1 MGRSSKC
8 AAELMLPV
16 AAMLLLLAGLAHSQ
30 TMYKYRGDNGEWIYT
45 DRKPPSEQKAEVR
58 SLESSF
64 VEPEFSIGHKVY
76 GKTIE
81 FTAHNEFYAPIE
93 VRLEFTEITGVS
105 YPDPD
110 QILRFVIDPRSDQ
123 LLLTL
128 DVLESVDI
136 PNVEYLF
143 EYMAG
148 DPTAVHQPDNN
159 YRIPFSL
166 GKYFPITQ
174 AYPDT
179 ATHKTID
186 SMHAVDIA
194 MPIGTDVLAARDG
207 VVFDIAADNYR
218 GGLNLSRDGQA
229 ANIVRILHDDGTF
242 SLYAHLNWNSIRVK
256 PGDRVRAGQYIADS
270 GNTGFSSGPHL
281 HFAVQ
286 RNAGLS
292 VQSLSVVFRGVNS
305 APVVPASGNVLTASN

>member
-1 MGRSSKC
+1 MGRSSKH
-8 AAELMLPV
+8 AAGLMLPV
-16 AAMLLLLAGLAHSQ
+16 AAIVLLLAGLAHSQ
-30 TMYKYRGDNGEWIYT
+30 TMYKYRGDNDEWIYT
-45 DRKPPSEQKAEVR
+45 DRKPPSEQKVEIR

-64 VEPEFSIGHKVY
+64 VEPEFSIGHNVY

-81 FTAHNEFYAPIE
+81 FTAHNEFHAPIE
-93 VRLEFTEITGVS
+93 VRLEFTEIAGVS

-110 QILRFVIDPRSDQ
+110 QILRFVINPRSDQ

-148 DPTAVHQPDNN
+148 DPTAVHQPDTN

-166 GKYFPITQ
+166 GQYFPITQ

-179 ATHKTID
+179 MTHKTID

-194 MPIGTDVLAARDG
+194 MPIGTDILAARDG
-207 VVFDIAADNYR
+207 VVFDIAADNFR

-270 GNTGFSSGPHL
+270 GNTGFTSGPHL

-292 VQSLSVVFRGVNS
+292 VQSLPVVFRGANS
-305 APVVPASGNVLTASN
+305 APVVPASGNALIASN